1 MKKLLFS
8 FVILAGLALANQSAC
23 AAESFGLA
31 MHGTPKYKAADTHLS
46 YANPDAPKG
55 GTFRQQAI
63 GTFDS
68 LNPFAIKGKAA
79 EGLELTYDRLM
90 ARVWD
95 EPFTL
100 YPLIA
105 QSVEVPDDRSSITF
119 TLNPKARFQDGSPI
133 TAQDVMF
140 SYETLK
146 TQGRPNMRRV
156 YQMVQQAKI
165 LEDGRVKFTLG
176 EGYNRETVM
185 ILAIMPVLSKKYWEG
200 KTFDSASL
208 TPPVTS
214 GPYKIASVDPGRR
227 IVYKRDPEYWAK
239 DLLTAKGLYN
249 FDEIVFD
256 YYRDDTVAFEA
267 FKAGETDF
275 RRETDAGKWAE
286 GYDFPAVKSGA
297 VIKDPI
303 PHGRPERVNAFIFNT
318 RRAPFDDIR
327 VREALNLAFDF
338 EWANVNLFH
347 SAYKRIASTFPN
359 SELAATGTPSPA
371 ELAILEPFK
380 TSLNPAVFGP
390 AYQPPVTNET
400 TRRENLRKA
409 DALLKDAGWVVKD
422 GVRQKDGK
430 PFTFEILLSAPEDEK
445 LALHFIRSLERLGIK
460 ARARALDSAN
470 YRGRLNEYDFDM
482 TLYYWLSTL
491 SPGTEQVLYWGC
503 QAAKEP
509 ARWNFAGVCDK
520 AVDSIAEGIAQAKT
534 REDLVAH
541 AHALDRILM
550 QGQYMIPLY
559 YKSVDTAAYR
569 SAIHRPAQTPLY
581 GMVIETW
588 WRK

>member
-1 MKKLLFS
+1 MKKLLL
-8 FVILAGLALANQSAC
+8 ILLLLTFPAQ
-23 AAESFGLA
+23 AADNYGLA
-31 MHGTPKYKAADTHLS
+31 MHGTPKYTAADKHLS
-46 YANPDAPKG
+46 YASPTAQKG
-55 GTFRQQAI
+55 GTFKQKAL

-105 QSVEVPDDRSSITF
+105 SAVEVPDDRSSITF
-119 TLNPKARFQDGSPI
+119 TINKDAKFQDGNAI
-133 TAQDVMF
+133 TADDVIF
-140 SYETLK
+140 SFETLK
-146 TQGRPNMRRV
+146 EQGRPNMRRV
-156 YQMVQQAKI
+156 YQLVSEAKI
-165 LEDGRVKFTLG
+165 LDDGRVKFTLG
-176 EGYNRETVM
+176 DGYDRETVM

-214 GPYKIASVDPGRR
+214 GPYKIAEVDPGRR
-227 IVYKRDPEYWAK
+227 ITYKRDPDYWAK
-239 DLLTAKGLYN
+239 DLLTARGLYN
-249 FDEIVFD
+249 FDQITYD

-275 RRETDAGKWAE
+275 RREMDAGKWA
-286 GYDFPAVKSGA
+286 GAYDFPALISGA
-297 VIKDPI
+297 VVKEAI

-318 RRAPFDDIR
+318 RRAPFDDIK
-327 VREALNLAFDF
+327 VRAALNLAFDF
-338 EWANVNLFH
+338 EWANENLFH
-347 SAYKRIASTFPN
+347 KAYKRINSYYPN
-359 SELAATGTPSPA
+359 SELAASGEPTPE

-380 TSLNPAVFGP
+380 DSLSPAVFGP
-390 AYQPPVTNET
+390 AYQPPVSNET
-400 TRRENLRKA
+400 TRRVNLRKA
-409 DALLKDAGWVVKD
+409 SDLLKEAGWDVKD

-430 PFTFEILLSAPEDEK
+430 PLTFEILLSAPEDEK

-460 ARARALDSAN
+460 ARPRVLDAAN

-482 TLYYWLSTL
+482 TLYYWLSSL

-503 QAAKEP
+503 QVAKEP
-509 ARWNFAGVCDK
+509 ARWNFAGICNP
-520 AVDSIAEGIAQAKT
+520 AVDAIAAAIPEAKT
-534 REDLVAH
+534 REGLVAH
-541 AHALDRILM
+541 VHALDRILTH
-550 QGQYMIPLY
+550 GQYMIPLY
-559 YKSVDTAAYR
+559 YKGTDNVAFKKD
-569 SAIHRPAQTPLY
+569 IKHPVETPLY

-588 WRK
+588 WKEQGAE

>member
-1 MKKLLFS
+1 MKKLLL
-8 FVILAGLALANQSAC
+8 ILLLLTFPAQ
-23 AAESFGLA
+23 AADNYGLA
-31 MHGTPKYKAADTHLS
+31 MHGTPKYTAADKHLS
-46 YANPDAPKG
+46 YASPTAQKG
-55 GTFRQQAI
+55 GTFKQKAL

-105 QSVEVPDDRSSITF
+105 SAVEVPDDRSSITF
-119 TLNPKARFQDGSPI
+119 TINKDAKFQDGNAI
-133 TAQDVMF
+133 TADDVIF
-140 SYETLK
+140 SFETLK
-146 TQGRPNMRRV
+146 EQGRPNMRRV
-156 YQMVQQAKI
+156 YQLVSEAKI
-165 LEDGRVKFTLG
+165 LDDGRVKFTLG
-176 EGYNRETVM
+176 DGYDRETVM

-214 GPYKIASVDPGRR
+214 GPYKIAEVDPGRR
-227 IVYKRDPEYWAK
+227 ITYKRDPDYWAK
-239 DLLTAKGLYN
+239 DLLTARGLYN
-249 FDEIVFD
+249 FDQITYD

-275 RRETDAGKWAE
+275 RREMDAGKWA
-286 GYDFPAVKSGA
+286 GAYDFPALISGA
-297 VIKDPI
+297 VVKEAI

-318 RRAPFDDIR
+318 RRAPFDDIK
-327 VREALNLAFDF
+327 VRAALNLAFDF
-338 EWANVNLFH
+338 EWANENLFH
-347 SAYKRIASTFPN
+347 KAYKRINSYYPN
-359 SELAATGTPSPA
+359 SELAASGEPTPE

-380 TSLNPAVFGP
+380 DSLSPAVFGP
-390 AYQPPVTNET
+390 AYQPPVSNET
-400 TRRENLRKA
+400 TRRVNLRKA
-409 DALLKDAGWVVKD
+409 SDLLKEAGWDVKD

-430 PFTFEILLSAPEDEK
+430 PLTFEILLSAPEDEK

-460 ARARALDSAN
+460 ARPRVLDAAN

-482 TLYYWLSTL
+482 TLYYWLSSL

-509 ARWNFAGVCDK
+509 ARWNFAGICNP
-520 AVDSIAEGIAQAKT
+520 AVDAIAAAIPEAKT
-534 REDLVAH
+534 REGLVAH
-541 AHALDRILM
+541 VHALDRILTH
-550 QGQYMIPLY
+550 GQYMIPLY
-559 YKSVDTAAYR
+559 YKGTDNVAFKKD
-569 SAIHRPAQTPLY
+569 IKHPVETPLY

-588 WRK
+588 WKEQGAE

>member
-1 MKKLLFS
+1 
-8 FVILAGLALANQSAC
+8 
-23 AAESFGLA
+23 

-55 GTFRQQAI
+55 GTFKQQAL
-63 GTFDS
+63 GSFDS
-68 LNPFAIKGKAA
+68 LNPFAIKGKPA

-105 QSVEVPDDRSSITF
+105 QAVEVPDDRSSITF
-119 TLNPKARFQDGSPI
+119 ALNPKALFQDGTPI

-156 YQMVQQAKI
+156 YQLVKEAKI
-165 LEDGRVKFTLG
+165 LEDGRIKFTLG

-185 ILAIMPVLSKKYWEG
+185 ILAIMPVLSKKYWSG

-227 IVYKRDPEYWAK
+227 IVYKRDPKYWAK

-275 RRETDAGKWAE
+275 RREVDAGKWSQ
-286 GYDFPAVKSGA
+286 GYDFPSVTGGK
-297 VIKDPI
+297 VIKEAI
-303 PHGRPERVNAFIFNT
+303 PHGRPERVNAFIFNA

-327 VREALNLAFDF
+327 VREALNLVFDF

-347 SAYKRIASTFPN
+347 GAYKRIASTFPN
-359 SELAATGTPSPA
+359 SELAASGAPSPA
-371 ELAILEPFK
+371 ELTILSPFK
-380 TSLNPAVFGP
+380 ASLKPAVFGP

-409 DALLKDAGWVVKD
+409 DALLKEAGWRVKD
-422 GVRQKDGK
+422 GLRQKDGK

-460 ARARALDSAN
+460 ARARLLDAAA

-520 AVDSIAEGIAQAKT
+520 AVDSIAAGIAQAKT

-541 AHALDRILM
+541 ARALDRILM
-550 QGQYMIPLY
+550 QGEYMIPLY
-559 YKSVDTAAYR
+559 YKGTDTVAYN
-569 SAIHRPAQTPLY
+569 SAIHHPEQIPLY

-588 WRK
+588 WRE